1 MRKITLEQSSPE
13 WLTWR
18 KTLLTAT
25 DSAALMGV
33 SPYATP
39 YQCWQRKLGL
49 LPEQKRTEAM
59 DRGIRDEPIARQ
71 AFIDE
76 YKINMTPC
84 CIESDQYNFLG
95 ASLDG
100 MSDCGKY
107 LLEIKS
113 QVPCS
118 PPDHHIY
125 QMQHQ
130 LLCTDSTA
138 EMCYYVS
145 YFDGEIDVH
154 EIYPDPEWVKNY
166 LIRAQEFWK
175 GIVFFEAP
183 ALSSRDYKDMSDSPN
198 FITYAQRYVSI
209 NDQIKSLEEK
219 KEILRQEIITLCN
232 DQSSVGA
239 GIKVL
244 KKNVKGRVDYDS
256 IPELSTINLDKYRKS
271 PGNTWTI
278 MIDQK

>member
-1 MRKITLEQSSPE
+1 MHKINFEQGSPE

-18 KTLLTAT
+18 KSLLTAT
-25 DSAALMGV
+25 DAAALMGV
-33 SPYATP
+33 SPYVTP
-39 YQCWQRKLGL
+39 YKCWQRKLGL
-49 LPEQKRTEAM
+49 APEQKKTEAM
-59 DRGIRDEPIARQ
+59 ERGNRDEPIARQ

-84 CIESDQYNFLG
+84 CIESDQYNFIG

-100 MSDCGKY
+100 ISDCGKY

-113 QVPCS
+113 QVHCS
-118 PPDHHIY
+118 PPDHHIM

-130 LLCTDSTA
+130 LLATDSTA

-154 EIYPDPEWVKNY
+154 EVYPDPEWVKNY
-166 LIRAQEFWK
+166 LIHAQEFWK
-175 GIVFFEAP
+175 RIVFFEAP
-183 ALSSRDYKDMSDSPN
+183 PLCSRDYKDMNSSPN
-198 FITYAQRYVSI
+198 FLTYAHRYLDI
-209 NDQIKSLEEK
+209 DAQIKSLEAK
-219 KEILRQEIITLCN
+219 KDILRKEIITLCE
-232 DQSSVGA
+232 DQSGVGG

-244 KKNVKGRVDYDS
+244 KKNVKGRVDYES
-256 IPELSTINLDKYRKS
+256 IPEISTFNLEKYRKPS
-271 PGNTWTI
+271 STTWAI

>member
-1 MRKITLEQSSPE
+1 MRKINFQQSSPE
-13 WLTWR
+13 WLNWR
-18 KTLLTAT
+18 KSLLTAT
-25 DSAALMGV
+25 DAAALMGV
-33 SPYATP
+33 SPYVTP
-39 YQCWQRKLGL
+39 YKCWQRKLGL
-49 LPEQKRTEAM
+49 ATEQKKTEAM
-59 DRGIRDEPIARQ
+59 DRGIRDEPIARK

-84 CIESDQYNFLG
+84 CIESDQYNFIG

-100 MSDCGKY
+100 ISDCGKY

-118 PPDHHIY
+118 PPDHHIM

-130 LLCTDSTA
+130 LLATDSTA

-154 EIYPDPEWVKNY
+154 EVYPDPQWVKNY

-175 GIVFFEAP
+175 AIVFFEPP
-183 ALSSRDYKDMSDSPN
+183 ALSPRDYKDMNGSPN
-198 FITYAQRYVSI
+198 FITYAHRYLNI
-209 NDQIKSLEEK
+209 NAEIKSLEDK
-219 KEILRQEIITLCN
+219 KEVLRKEIITLCE
-232 DQSSVGA
+232 DQSGA
-239 GIKVL
+239 GGGIKVL
-244 KKNVKGRVDYDS
+244 KKNVKGRVDYES
-256 IPELSTINLDKYRKS
+256 IPEISSINLEKYRKPS
-271 PGNTWTI
+271 STTWAI